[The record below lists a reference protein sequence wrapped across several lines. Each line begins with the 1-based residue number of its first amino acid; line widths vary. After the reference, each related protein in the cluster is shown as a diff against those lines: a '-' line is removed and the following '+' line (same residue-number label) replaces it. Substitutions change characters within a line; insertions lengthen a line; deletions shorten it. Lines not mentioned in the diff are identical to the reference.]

1 MQLTVMEI
9 TVEKN
14 YHSNILPIDDD
25 TMLRALVKT
34 LEAACVES
42 VFAKL
47 VVKYKNSKAV
57 IEI

>member
-1 MQLTVMEI
+1 MEI

-14 YHSNILPIDDD
+14 TTVIFCPID
-25 TMLRALVKT
+25 TLLRALVKR

>member
-14 YHSNILPIDDD
+14 TTVIFCPID
-25 TMLRALVKT
+25 TLLRALVKR